1 MIRERS
7 VSFFTFPRA
16 TKEIGHVCPARRL
29 FVPLMLNS
37 AFNKAEQFFCVG
49 IKSFLVCR
57 IRRHRDIFRFILI
70 GLIIASYV
78 PQGRKSRPLFEQTAE
93 TGMLSNAGKDKE
105 VVEAVLPFKG
115 NEEEGVVE
123 PEEETEVEDN
133 TYCNESSVIKR

>member
-1 MIRERS
+1 
-7 VSFFTFPRA
+7 
-16 TKEIGHVCPARRL
+16 
-29 FVPLMLNS
+29 MLNS
-37 AFNKAEQFFCVG
+37 AFNKTEQFSCVG
-49 IKSFLVCR
+49 IKSFLVYR

-78 PQGRKSRPLFEQTAE
+78 PQGGKSTASFEQTAE

-105 VVEAVLPFKG
+105 VVETVFPLKG